1 MFDLIF
7 SEHTTDRLFIGKVDP
22 RAKIILLLSF
32 ISVVLIVPSYDLMPL
47 LILGLTLVLLISI
60 SGLPG
65 IKIVKSIIKIYP
77 MILVMSI
84 FQVLTIKSGDYLYSG
99 VGFFDISEESWI
111 RISGF
116 QLKTI
121 LIVAAGLFL
130 ISSTP
135 MNLFLSSMKKLR
147 APGWLVAVAFFIY
160 HFVFI
165 LSHELRR
172 LQIAYQSR
180 YIKLS
185 IVKRLSVQAKLLAV
199 FLTRLFE
206 RNDRLY
212 NALISRG
219 FNGIIPLEIPI
230 SWKYSDTILVFSG
243 IVFIILTPW
252 IT

>member
-111 RISGF
+111 
-116 QLKTI
+116 
-121 LIVAAGLFL
+121 
-130 ISSTP
+130 
-135 MNLFLSSMKKLR
+135 MKKLR